1 MGLLLLIPGLILLLT
16 SGMFDQQH
24 TVGVILTVSGAVL
37 LAVQAI
43 WFGFV
48 LSKVNKSW

>member
-16 SGMFDQQH
+16 SGLFAQQH
-24 TVGVILTVSGAVL
+24 TVGVILTVSGGIL
-37 LAVQAI
+37 LAIQAI

-48 LSKVNKSW
+48 LSKVNKGW